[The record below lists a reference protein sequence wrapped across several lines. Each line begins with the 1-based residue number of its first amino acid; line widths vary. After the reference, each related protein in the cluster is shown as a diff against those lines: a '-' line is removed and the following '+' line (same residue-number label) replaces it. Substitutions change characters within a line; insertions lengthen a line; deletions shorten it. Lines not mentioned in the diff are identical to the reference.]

1 MIENRNVNIIADA
14 DGKKLVLIND
24 IRFNA
29 KVRDDWTSVEEYL
42 KAYIGDFYEIEE
54 TSEKIYIS
62 ADFPDEYASSESR
75 IALKGA
81 VAKAK
86 ANAAQAIPELIKMA
100 TNPKHETNRKEK
112 HKTDAVHG
120 WYRYNI
126 RFTLPVYDDKT
137 GKVARHNIYS
147 ANMLVR
153 HANDGRKYLYDI
165 LAIKKKRAARLSETL
180 YGKNPFPTDNNMLFF
195 NSCQSLILI
204 FQKFCNLQIQP
215 PFFLLNC
222 LQIQNREGKDNHLFQ
237 LSNRRRH
244 LSLHISFP
252 RSCA

>member
-1 MIENRNVNIIADA
+1 MIENRNVNIITDA

-24 IRFNA
+24 IRFKA
-29 KVRDDWTSVEEYL
+29 KVRDDWTAVEEYL
-42 KAYIGDFYEIEE
+42 KKYIGDFYEIGE

-86 ANAAQAIPELIKMA
+86 ANAVQAIPELIRIA
-100 TNPKHETNRKEK
+100 SSPKHEANRKEK
-112 HKTDAVHG
+112 HKTDAAYG

-126 RFTLPVYDDKT
+126 RFALPVYDDKT

-147 ANMLVR
+147 ASMLVR

-165 LAIKKKRAARLSETL
+165 LAIKKETSSPL
-180 YGKNPFPTDNNMLFF
+180 
-195 NSCQSLILI
+195 
-204 FQKFCNLQIQP
+204 
-215 PFFLLNC
+215 
-222 LQIQNREGKDNHLFQ
+222 E
-237 LSNRRRH
+237 
-244 LSLHISFP
+244 
-252 RSCA
+252 

>member
-1 MIENRNVNIIADA
+1 MIENRNVNIITDA

-24 IRFNA
+24 IRFKA
-29 KVRDDWTSVEEYL
+29 KMRDDWTAVEEYL
-42 KAYIGDFYEIEE
+42 KKYIGDFYEIEE

-86 ANAAQAIPELIKMA
+86 ANAALAIPELIRIA
-100 TNPKHETNRKEK
+100 SSPKHEANRKEK
-112 HKTDAVHG
+112 YKTDAVYG

-126 RFTLPVYDDKT
+126 RFALPVYDDKT

-147 ANMLVR
+147 ASMLVR

-165 LAIKKKRAARLSETL
+165 LAIKKETSSPL
-180 YGKNPFPTDNNMLFF
+180 
-195 NSCQSLILI
+195 
-204 FQKFCNLQIQP
+204 
-215 PFFLLNC
+215 
-222 LQIQNREGKDNHLFQ
+222 E
-237 LSNRRRH
+237 
-244 LSLHISFP
+244 
-252 RSCA
+252 